1 MWEVVLV
8 LEEAVLFKRNFG
20 INKKTTRK
28 VLSKSIDLMLLYY
41 VRHSIYLLERLKSII
56 LAEYSANW
64 GGEGFPP
71 FP

>member
-8 LEEAVLFKRNFG
+8 LEEAVLFKIHFG

-56 LAEYSANW
+56 LAQYST
-64 GGEGFPP
+64 GGRGFPLKKII
-71 FP
+71 